1 VCAFDRALLIERL
14 LPRRNLG
21 DSLIDQAL
29 LSLFRDRAGGCAF
42 KKLPLAALTFKP
54 RLLIAQ
60 TAALFLLR
68 GIIVLLALL
77 TFKPGLLLAQTTA
90 LFLLRGIIGLL
101 ALLTFEPRLL
111 IAQTTAL
118 FLLGGIIVLL
128 ALRIIAAGIAA
139 FAYDIAGWRVRVRPR
154 GVAPL
159 GVRVPLLRQ
168 FAGRRLRREIAVEA
182 AARIGRRRARASLR
196 LAIPVARSPFGF
208 AATFAFARSFAPIA
222 ALTRLIIV
230 RERRRARLF
239 WCALVEATFAIA
251 TTHAGLVG
259 ASPDLPLGPILIAIT
274 TAQSP
279 LAFVGITMARSPLA
293 FIAGAT
299 ARSPLVVA
307 IDRPAA
313 VVLRIGIARI
323 IRLFV
328 APSPRHVRP
337 WRPIAIAN

>member
-1 VCAFDRALLIERL
+1 
-14 LPRRNLG
+14 
-21 DSLIDQAL
+21 
-29 LSLFRDRAGGCAF
+29 
-42 KKLPLAALTFKP
+42 
-54 RLLIAQ
+54 
-60 TAALFLLR
+60 
-68 GIIVLLALL
+68 
-77 TFKPGLLLAQTTA
+77 KPGLLLAQTTA
-90 LFLLRGIIGLL
+90 LFLLRGIISLL
-101 ALLTFEPRLL
+101 ALRTFEPRLL

-118 FLLGGIIVLL
+118 FLLSRIIVLL

-139 FAYDIAGWRVRVRPR
+139 FAYDIAGWRVRVHPR

-208 AATFAFARSFAPIA
+208 AATFAFARSFAPITV
-222 ALTRLIIV
+222 ALTRLIIIC
-230 RERRRARLF
+230 ERRRARLF

-274 TAQSP
+274 TTQSS